1 MVTSNFLQRIQATV
15 SPSEW
20 ADTTLDEIFRGH
32 SAVIAKRLLD
42 LGVATL
48 GMVALLPLLLAIA
61 IAVKVDTPGPVLFVS
76 RRLGRNGRVFRC
88 LKFRTMTQDG
98 RETRLG
104 SLLRRYGLDELPQLV
119 NVIRGEMSVVGPR
132 PLLASDGPRGAVGR
146 LRRLELM
153 PGMTGLW
160 AVHEAERMPSTSY
173 ISPDDTYRRNWS
185 IWLDVVIVMR
195 STGAALAGRG
205 R

>member
-1 MVTSNFLQRIQATV
+1 MQATV
-15 SPSEW
+15 SPAEW
-20 ADTTLDEIFRGH
+20 ADKTPEEIFRGH
-32 SAVIAKRLLD
+32 SATVAKRLLD

-48 GMVALLPLLLAIA
+48 GLVVLLPVLLAIA
-61 IAVKVDTPGPVLFVS
+61 IAVKVDSRGPVLFVS
-76 RRLGRNGRVFRC
+76 RRLGRNGRVFHC
-88 LKFRTMTQDG
+88 LKFRSLTQDG
-98 RETRLG
+98 RETGLG

-132 PLLASDGPRGAVGR
+132 PLLASDCPRGEV
-146 LRRLELM
+146 RRLKRFELM

-160 AVHEAERMPSTSY
+160 AAHEAESMPFASY
-173 ISPDDTYRRNWS
+173 ISPDETYRNNWS

>member
-1 MVTSNFLQRIQATV
+1 MVTSNFLQRIHATV
-15 SPSEW
+15 SPAEW
-20 ADTTLDEIFRGH
+20 ADETISRGD
-32 SAVIAKRLLD
+32 SAVVAKRLLD
-42 LGVATL
+42 LGMATL
-48 GMVALLPLLLAIA
+48 GLVVVLPVLLAIA
-61 IAVKVDTPGPVLFVS
+61 IAVKVDSPGPVLYVS
-76 RRLGRNGRVFRC
+76 RRLGRNGRVFHC
-88 LKFRTMTQDG
+88 LKFRSMTQEG

-119 NVIRGEMSVVGPR
+119 NVIRGEMSLVGPR
-132 PLLASDGPRGAVGR
+132 PLLASDTPRETVCR

-160 AVHEAERMPSTSY
+160 AIHEAECLPFMSY
-173 ISPDDTYRRNWS
+173 ISPDDTYRSNWS
-185 IWLDVVIVMR
+185 IWLDVMIVMR

>member
-1 MVTSNFLQRIQATV
+1 MVTFLEQMHAAV
-15 SPSEW
+15 SPAEW
-20 ADTTLDEIFRGH
+20 ADTTPGEIFH
-32 SAVIAKRLLD
+32 SQSAVVAKRFLD

-48 GMVALLPLLLAIA
+48 GLVALLPALLAIA
-61 IAVKVDTPGPVLFVS
+61 IAVKVDTQGPVLFVS
-76 RRLGRNGRVFRC
+76 RRLGRKGRVFHC
-88 LKFRTMTQDG
+88 LKFRTMTPEG

-104 SLLRRYGLDELPQLV
+104 SVLRRYGLDELPQLV

-132 PLLASDGPRGAVGR
+132 PLLASDGPRGTVGR

-160 AVHEAERMPSTSY
+160 AVHEAECMSSAPY